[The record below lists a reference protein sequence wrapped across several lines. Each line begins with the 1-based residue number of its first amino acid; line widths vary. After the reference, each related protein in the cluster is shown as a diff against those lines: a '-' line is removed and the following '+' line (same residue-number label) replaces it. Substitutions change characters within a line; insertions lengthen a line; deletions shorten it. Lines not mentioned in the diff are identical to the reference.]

1 MSCPFRAFHLLILNS
16 LSGGNLNLIA
26 MKKTACN
33 SSYRVDIEFVEFSE
47 LTKFQSKL
55 NTWIT
60 SGTLI
65 KYQSCI
71 NDKGVLFEVV
81 RKKGA

>member
-1 MSCPFRAFHLLILNS
+1 
-16 LSGGNLNLIA
+16 

-33 SSYRVDIEFVEFSE
+33 SDYRVDIEFVEFSE
-47 LTKFQSKL
+47 LTKFQTKI

-60 SGTLI
+60 TGKLI
-65 KYQSCI
+65 KYQSSL

-81 RKKGA
+81 RKKGD

>member
-1 MSCPFRAFHLLILNS
+1 
-16 LSGGNLNLIA
+16 

-33 SSYRVDIEFVEFSE
+33 PDYRVDIEFVEFSE

-60 SGTLI
+60 TGKLV
-65 KYQSCI
+65 KYQSSL

-81 RKKGA
+81 RKKGD